1 MSYTQSADLQKA
13 VYNALTGNPALM
25 ALVTGVYDAPPAGNG
40 VPPTGTYITLGEE
53 VMRDNSSASHHG
65 VIVDFDVGIHS
76 DYAGFSVAKEVAG
89 LVEKTLSWQQIPTPQ
104 GTLDL
109 LRFLKSRARRG
120 VAPET
125 RRIVLVF
132 RAFLNDAT
140 I

>member
-13 VYNALTGNPALM
+13 VYDALTGNAGLM
-25 ALVTGVYDAPPAGNG
+25 AMVAGVFDAPPAGTG
-40 VPPTGTYITLGEE
+40 APPTGTYITIGEE

-65 VIVDFDVGIHS
+65 VIVDFEVVIHS
-76 DYAGFSVAKEVAG
+76 DYAGFGVAKEVAG
-89 LVEKTLSWQQIPTPQ
+89 LVEQTLSWNDIPMAQ
-104 GTLDL
+104 GSLDL
-109 LRFLKSRARRG
+109 LFFLKSRARRG